1 MALLDRRLDSP
12 AAFAIWL
19 VSHTG
24 RSLLPRPT
32 ASLLGAQAPIGYFF
46 MSLVAADRGR
56 LSKELEEDADC
67 PDQAFRRI

>member
-1 MALLDRRLDSP
+1 MPVAPSC
-12 AAFAIWL
+12 
-19 VSHTG
+19 
-24 RSLLPRPT
+24 PRPT

-67 PDQAFRRI
+67 PDQAFQAHLNKRRPAPEAGTGTGL